1 MKKAILIFCE
11 CFTFAPLFSQVCTP
25 HENQKANTED
35 NSNDVIYDYEIPEGA
50 DIDIDV
56 DHTPAE

>member
-1 MKKAILIFCE
+1 MKKVILIFVSALLCA
-11 CFTFAPLFSQVCTP
+11 FILASCTP
-25 HENQKANTED
+25 HENQKTNTED

-56 DHTPAE
+56 DYTPAE

>member
-1 MKKAILIFCE
+1 MKKVILIFVSALLCA
-11 CFTFAPLFSQVCTP
+11 FILASCTP

-56 DHTPAE
+56 D

>member
-1 MKKAILIFCE
+1 MKKVILIFVSALLCA
-11 CFTFAPLFSQVCTP
+11 FILASCTP

-35 NSNDVIYDYEIPEGA
+35 NSNDIIYDYEIPEDT

-56 DHTPAE
+56 EYAPTE